1 MSNQNQA
8 GDLLVVDD
16 LTTTFH
22 TARGPLPAVG
32 GVTFSLGRNATL
44 GVVGESGSGKTVLSR
59 TIMGLQPR
67 VNVEVGGSV
76 LLNGHQIVGATDDDL
91 RDIWGTTV
99 AMIFQDPMTSLNP
112 VTKVG
117 RQIGESLRIRLGL
130 SKAEARERAIELLSL
145 VGIPSPAERY
155 DAYPTQLSGG
165 MRQRVMI
172 AIALACNPTLLMADE
187 PTTGLDVTIQAQ
199 ILNLLDTL
207 QAERHMSVMLVTH
220 DLGVVATRTDQI
232 IVMYAGRIV
241 EMGTTRDVFR
251 NHRMPYTR
259 ALLES
264 TPRVSN
270 PSHTRLQTIPG
281 RPPNLLKLTQG
292 CAFAPRCSRASEQ
305 CSIERPILQPAA
317 APGHMFACWNPL
329 DSGSGDIQRTVET
342 PNLQAPVTV
351 LGGTSATGATP
362 SSTPMSVPTQGQG
375 ATGSPSAPSA
385 ITPLAPPNIGATTAS
400 TTPETAPTPT
410 PAPAPKPTTTEIGDD
425 YDR

>member
-1 MSNQNQA
+1 MTNVNTESP
-8 GDLLVVDD
+8 LLVVDN
-16 LTTTFH
+16 LTTTFM

-32 GVTFSLGRNATL
+32 GVSFELGHNQTL

-67 VNVEVGGSV
+67 VNVELGGSV
-76 LLNGHQIVGATDDDL
+76 ILDGHQIVGATDDEL
-91 RDIWGTTV
+91 REIWGTKV

-117 RQIGESLRIRLGL
+117 RQIGESLRIRMGMT
-130 SKAEARERAIELLSL
+130 KDEAKDRAIELLSL
-145 VGIPSPAERY
+145 VGIPSPSERY

-199 ILNLLDTL
+199 ILNLLDSL
-207 QAERHMSVMLVTH
+207 QQERQMSVMLVTH
-220 DLGVVATRTDQI
+220 DLGVVATRTDRI
-232 IVMYAGRIV
+232 IVMYAGRVV

-292 CAFAPRCSRASEQ
+292 CAFAPRCSRATDQ
-305 CSIERPILQPAA
+305 CTVERPILQPAA
-317 APGHMFACWNPL
+317 APGHFYACWNPL
-329 DSGSGDIQRTVET
+329 DNGSGDIAAAPLQASPQAVVLQEPSVSYET
-342 PNLQAPVTV
+342 PEVATIEAPTV
-351 LGGTSATGATP
+351 
-362 SSTPMSVPTQGQG
+362 
-375 ATGSPSAPSA
+375 
-385 ITPLAPPNIGATTAS
+385 
-400 TTPETAPTPT
+400 PEPAPTPT
-410 PAPAPKPTTTEIGDD
+410 FIELGDD
-425 YDR
+425 DVS